1 MVFIKIRYL
10 RYSQIPVWDR
20 TKERQD
26 KNMKKNIK
34 KKTCICLGLFC
45 LCLSWLTSCSLK
57 DSDNQTL
64 ERDVLKVGMDLD
76 IEPLCYVSEET
87 SKPEGF
93 DVELAQ
99 ALAEGMDLEL
109 EIVDTSQENLLK
121 SLDGDLYD
129 CVISG
134 VGLSEWNETHYSHTE
149 SYGDAEAV
157 KDQISMELTDTR
169 LAVFTK
175 KGSSLKDKLDQELE
189 KLKKDG
195 TLTEISQKYFGED
208 ITG

>member
-1 MVFIKIRYL
+1 
-10 RYSQIPVWDR
+10 
-20 TKERQD
+20 
-26 KNMKKNIK
+26 MKKNIRK
-34 KKTCICLGLFC
+34 KACICLGLFC
-45 LCLSWLTSCSLK
+45 LCLSGLTSCSLK

-64 ERDVLKVGMDLD
+64 ERGVLKVGMDLD
-76 IEPLCYVSEET
+76 IEPLCYLSEET

-134 VGLSEWNETHYSHTE
+134 VGLSEWNEIHYSHTE
-149 SYGDAEAV
+149 VYAEAEAV
-157 KDQISMELTDTR
+157 KDQISMELTDTS

-175 KGSSLKDKLDQELE
+175 KGSSLRDKLNQELE
-189 KLKKDG
+189 QLKKDG